1 MHLVRWCL
9 CVVSVFVSA
18 CGSVEG
24 ASEAVGPPEVVE
36 AQSAELRAC
45 STSLDCRANC
55 VCTNGVCSGGGF
67 GPPPPAGY
75 CDVPPVRAC
84 TTGADCASGC
94 SCSNNVCVDNGKFSP
109 PANCLV
115 APPDAY
121 ESDNSHTTASSYV
134 GTPQLG
140 HTFHKAQDAD
150 WVLGATSLHQLL
162 TVEVY
167 NPRNTG
173 ELRVDVHA
181 YDFATRTLG
190 ALLASTQTLVCS
202 DLTPSC
208 RMFRASVN
216 VAPGVYA
223 VKVTDTR
230 TVPAGSDWRP
240 TPTYD
245 LKMY

>member
-1 MHLVRWCL
+1 M
-9 CVVSVFVSA
+9 SVFVAA

-167 NPRNTG
+167 NLRNTG

-208 RMFRASVN
+208 RMFRTSVN